1 MAKVQGK
8 KAATSVKKKAAV
20 KTVARAKT
28 GKKPTPKKP
37 AAKAKTAVKK
47 KPATKAAKKKPAPKK
62 PAVKKAAAKK
72 TASKK
77 PSAKKVAA
85 KKPSVKKVAAKK
97 PAAKK
102 AAPKK
107 AAPKKTAPKKAA
119 AKKVAPPKPAPKA
132 AKPAAKVI
140 AKAAAKVEK
149 AIEAKVKSAVK
160 TVAKVAIA
168 KVAKVAAGAAAAVI
182 ARVAPVADEKKRR
195 RSRPR
200 VTSSG
205 PATAA
210 WFSQGERPRSSSFIP
225 APPRAEAPSLV
236 AAPPASSDRLVGSHE
251 LTEFAVRTVPVR
263 IDIEAG
269 GGRIYLTINPNE
281 TTLKIGEGI
290 EWDFRYLGGAD
301 VVIEEMIIEF
311 AKPSPFKT
319 TIFRS
324 RRPGAARPH
333 RQLSGP
339 AHESAAGKRLQYTV
353 RAFNGFKTEMAVAKP
368 ALTITT

>member
-8 KAATSVKKKAAV
+8 KAATSVKKKAAA
-20 KTVARAKT
+20 KAVASAKT
-28 GKKPTPKKP
+28 S
-37 AAKAKTAVKK
+37 
-47 KPATKAAKKKPAPKK
+47 KKPAPKK
-62 PAVKKAAAKK
+62 PAAKPKPAVKKKAAPK
-72 TASKK
+72 TAAPK
-77 PSAKKVAA
+77 
-85 KKPSVKKVAAKK
+85 KK

-107 AAPKKTAPKKAA
+107 AAPAKKAAPKKAA
-119 AKKVAPPKPAPKA
+119 PKPAPKVA
-132 AKPAAKVI
+132 AKPAPKPAKPVKVEKAAEPKAKPAAKVV
-140 AKAAAKVEK
+140 AAPPPP
-149 AIEAKVKSAVK
+149 
-160 TVAKVAIA
+160 KVA
-168 KVAKVAAGAAAAVI
+168 
-182 ARVAPVADEKKRR
+182 DDKKRR

-200 VTSSG
+200 VTSNG

-210 WFSQGERPRSSSFIP
+210 WFSQGDKPRSSSFIP

-281 TTLKIGEGI
+281 TTLKVGEGI

-311 AKPSPFKT
+311 AKPSPFTT

-339 AHESAAGKRLQYTV
+339 AQSTAAGKSVQYTV
-353 RAFNGFKTEMAVAKP
+353 RAFNGFKTEMAAAKP
-368 ALTITT
+368 TLVVT

>member
-8 KAATSVKKKAAV
+8 KAATSTKKKAA
-20 KTVARAKT
+20 
-28 GKKPTPKKP
+28 
-37 AAKAKTAVKK
+37 AKTAARPKSS
-47 KPATKAAKKKPAPKK
+47 KKPAPKK
-62 PAVKKAAAKK
+62 PAAKPKPALKKKAKPVPAKKKPALSKKAAPKKPPAKK
-72 TASKK
+72 IA
-77 PSAKKVAA
+77 P
-85 KKPSVKKVAAKK
+85 
-97 PAAKK
+97 KK

-107 AAPKKTAPKKAA
+107 AAAKKAAPKAA
-119 AKKVAPPKPAPKA
+119 AKPSPKKVTKPAAKPAPKA
-132 AKPAAKVI
+132 VAKPAAKP
-140 AKAAAKVEK
+140 APKKAEK
-149 AIEAKVKSAVK
+149 PAESKVKSAVK
-160 TVAKVAIA
+160 TVAKV
-168 KVAKVAAGAAAAVI
+168 VAGAVAAVARAVPAA
-182 ARVAPVADEKKRR
+182 DDKKKR

-210 WFSQGERPRSSSFIP
+210 WFSQGDRPRSSSFIP

-251 LTEFAVRTVPVR
+251 LTEFVVRTVPVR
-263 IDIEAG
+263 IDIESN
-269 GGRIYLTINPNE
+269 GGRIYLTINPND

-311 AKPSPFKT
+311 AKPSPFPT

-339 AHESAAGKRLQYTV
+339 AQPAASGKTIQYTV
-353 RAFNGFKTEMAVAKP
+353 RAFNAFKTEMAVAQP
-368 ALTITT
+368 VMMVS

>member
-8 KAATSVKKKAAV
+8 KAATSVKKKVAA
-20 KTVARAKT
+20 KAVARAKSS
-28 GKKPTPKKP
+28 KKP
-37 AAKAKTAVKK
+37 APKKAATKPKPAVKK
-47 KPATKAAKKKPAPKK
+47 KPAKAAAPKKKPAPKK
-62 PAVKKAAAKK
+62 PAPKKAAE
-72 TASKK
+72 KK
-77 PSAKKVAA
+77 P
-85 KKPSVKKVAAKK
+85 
-97 PAAKK
+97 
-102 AAPKK
+102 APKK
-107 AAPKKTAPKKAA
+107 AAPKKVAAKKAA
-119 AKKVAPPKPAPKA
+119 PKLAPKVV
-132 AKPAAKVI
+132 AKP
-140 AKAAAKVEK
+140 AAKVEK
-149 AIEAKVKSAVK
+149 AIEVKVKAV
-160 TVAKVAIA
+160 A
-168 KVAKVAAGAAAAVI
+168 KVAKVATSPAVT
-182 ARVAPVADEKKRR
+182 ARVTPAADDKKRR

-210 WFSQGERPRSSSFIP
+210 WFSQGDRPRSSSFIP

-281 TTLKIGEGI
+281 TTLKVGEGI

-311 AKPSPFKT
+311 AKPSPFTT

-339 AHESAAGKRLQYTV
+339 AQAPAAGKHLQYIV

-368 ALTITT
+368 ALSVMQASPALSVVG